1 MPYLTS
7 MLMAGLAAVGAWA
20 LVVPTAETA
29 PKVPG
34 AGAGDL
40 HWQIDLARKGDRLSV
55 AGLRRGD
62 ENLVT
67 TVEAARHPTVIS
79 RDRDERILFQTDP
92 VNSVT
97 IVAKGA
103 VMPALPVRE
112 TMHTT
117 PARRE
122 APTRL
127 QAPAIPVG
135 CDPVVSAVAEPGLAR
150 HLEHVTG
157 HCVS

>member
-1 MPYLTS
+1 MPQLTS
-7 MLMAGLAAVGAWA
+7 ILIGALAAVGAWA
-20 LVVPTAETA
+20 LVVPAETA
-29 PKVPG
+29 TKVPG

-40 HWQIDLARKGDRLSV
+40 HWQVDLARKGDRLSV
-55 AGLRRGD
+55 AGRSD
-62 ENLVT
+62 
-67 TVEAARHPTVIS
+67 
-79 RDRDERILFQTDP
+79 DRDGRILVQSDA
-92 VNSVT
+92 VT
-97 IVAKGA
+97 NVSIVAKS
-103 VMPALPVRE
+103 VTPALPVRE

-122 APTRL
+122 VPTRL